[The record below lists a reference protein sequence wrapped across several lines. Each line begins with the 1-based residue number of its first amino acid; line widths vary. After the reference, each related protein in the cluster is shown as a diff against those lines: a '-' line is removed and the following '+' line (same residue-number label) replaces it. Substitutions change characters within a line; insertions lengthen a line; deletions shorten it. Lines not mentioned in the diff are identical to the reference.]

1 MASKLLPQALI
12 ITPTR
17 NPRQRP
23 PTKLG
28 FTTCISRRPSS
39 FNSGTHTS
47 TSRVSTSS
55 IGWNLSPV
63 VADPSKRSFI
73 VRVESN
79 SEAEVTENV
88 EDNEAVDD
96 VEEESSES
104 EAEVKSEEAKPPR
117 KPRVKLG
124 DIMGILN
131 NRAVEASQKERPVP
145 DIRTGDIVEIKLEVP
160 ENKRRLS
167 VYKGIVISRQNA
179 GIHTTIRIRRIIAGV
194 GVEIVFPLYS
204 PNIKELK
211 VVKHRKVR
219 RARLY
224 YLRDKLPRLSTFK

>member
-73 VRVESN
+73 VRAESN

-124 DIMGILN
+124 DIMGVIIHSDCFFFLIMSVWFS
-131 NRAVEASQKERPVP
+131 RKCRKRKLIEL
-145 DIRTGDIVEIKLEVP
+145 VEIKLKFR
-160 ENKRRLS
+160 ENWP
-167 VYKGIVISRQNA
+167 INVI
-179 GIHTTIRIRRIIAGV
+179 
-194 GVEIVFPLYS
+194 
-204 PNIKELK
+204 
-211 VVKHRKVR
+211 
-219 RARLY
+219 
-224 YLRDKLPRLSTFK
+224 